1 MAVVVFVSAIATFH
15 FYEKD
20 VIARALA
27 EVPTL
32 PNFEHT
38 IIDQNNFSNFI
49 NFFSFIWMSNSETK
63 NRCNCRKRK

>member
-20 VIARALA
+20 VIARAQA

-32 PNFEHT
+32 PKFEHT
-38 IIDQNNFSNFI
+38 NNRVDLLSDD
-49 NFFSFIWMSNSETK
+49 
-63 NRCNCRKRK
+63 